1 VPVYRAQTAPEEGVS
16 PLTWCRVGVP

>member
-1 VPVYRAQTAPEEGVS
+1 MPVYRAQTAPEEGVS

>member
-1 VPVYRAQTAPEEGVS
+1 VPVYRAQTAAEEGVS